1 MYKKDRIATDEVYV
15 VGFVPSHMLP
25 KKRPNALDP
34 FLEPLISEIEN
45 IFIDGYEVEYVGDF
59 PHLPAGNIVVR
70 VLLLLWTGDYPAQCE
85 VGKFIKGGILTCRRD
100 KVKGTINPMGGTHYY
115 YGQNRLHA
123 RFPWEE
129 RKLAAE
135 LAKMKEVA
143 DEDRPTVRERLSR
156 ESGYTGL
163 SILHRLHKLYG
174 FDVIKDTV
182 FDVMHNL
189 PLNIVGNLLKDMI
202 AEEKLD
208 AKVADERLAKF
219 PWTAELKDERI
230 PHGLSSRLGYWKTE
244 EFQKFSYPA
253 SEVLLAGL
261 LEPLDYHLW
270 QLTVRMTELIFN
282 HRNMWSHDDLQL
294 FEHLAKRFIIL
305 TEEQRGLTACKIT
318 VHNLQHISE
327 DAYRFS
333 HPDNYWC
340 YPYERA
346 VRRYVGISSNFKNIE
361 CSFAKRESFRELLKV
376 VRATS
381 RRAQFQ
387 S

>member
-1 MYKKDRIATDEVYV
+1 
-15 VGFVPSHMLP
+15 
-25 KKRPNALDP
+25 
-34 FLEPLISEIEN
+34 
-45 IFIDGYEVEYVGDF
+45 
-59 PHLPAGNIVVR
+59 
-70 VLLLLWTGDYPAQCE
+70 
-85 VGKFIKGGILTCRRD
+85 
-100 KVKGTINPMGGTHYY
+100 
-115 YGQNRLHA
+115 
-123 RFPWEE
+123 
-129 RKLAAE
+129 
-135 LAKMKEVA
+135 
-143 DEDRPTVRERLSR
+143 
-156 ESGYTGL
+156 
-163 SILHRLHKLYG
+163 
-174 FDVIKDTV
+174 
-182 FDVMHNL
+182 MHNL

-219 PWTAELKDERI
+219 PWTAELKDGRI

-305 TEEQRGLTACKIT
+305 TEEQRGLTTCKIT

-376 VRATS
+376 VRATILPQEEPS
-381 RRAQFQ
+381 FKVDLQKMCAKSLKAAKHIKKLIATNPESASSFRRGFWLEECCPVKCIYLKRILT
-387 S
+387 